1 MDTYYLNP
9 SRIAAL
15 EHEAAAWLGTP
26 FRENSA
32 VRGLGGG
39 VSCHNLVAELYFATG
54 CLERFV
60 VPTGSARSLRHGPAG
75 LMLEYLDA
83 QLAGRFAAL
92 TELSHEAI
100 MPGDMLA
107 IRDGRS
113 IVHVGVALLGGR
125 FVHVLKGTG
134 VLISMTRDSA
144 YTLTAIRRPQ
154 P

>member
-1 MDTYYLNP
+1 MDTWYISP
-9 SRIAAL
+9 KRISDL
-15 EHEAAAWLGTP
+15 EAEAAAWLGTP

-60 VPTGSARSLRHGPAG
+60 VPTGSARSLRHGPANA
-75 LMLEYLDA
+75 MLDYLDA
-83 QLAGRFAAL
+83 QLAGRFAAVPDASP
-92 TELSHEAI
+92 EKI

-107 IRDGRS
+107 ISDGRN
-113 IVHVGVALLGGR
+113 VLHVGVALLGGR

-134 VLISMTRDSA
+134 VMVSMLRDST
-144 YTLTAIRRPQ
+144 YKITAARRPL